1 MAGAD
6 SAVRHRRALAVS
18 RRKALPPAFTR
29 GGGRATA
36 RSGGVNG
43 IIPNSPSLAQVL
55 DSPLLKVGAEGALFF
70 YFPKQIPTPF
80 STRNVYDKG
89 EFLLC
94 CGGWKLS
101 CNLLFSTMQIFF
113 LFFIFVIEYWEKTL
127 VFSTE
132 MC

>member
-1 MAGAD
+1 M
-6 SAVRHRRALAVS
+6 
-18 RRKALPPAFTR
+18 
-29 GGGRATA
+29 
-36 RSGGVNG
+36 
-43 IIPNSPSLAQVL
+43 
-55 DSPLLKVGAEGALFF
+55 LFLIST
-70 YFPKQIPTPF
+70 QIPTPF
-80 STRNVYDKG
+80 STQNVYDKG

-101 CNLLFSTMQIFF
+101 FHLLFSTMQIFF